1 MYSNIQEGY
10 IKLFEDARI
19 QTQNFNRKFYE
30 DSFEEHYRQY
40 KELLTET
47 NQLIEEASDK
57 DALIKEF
64 ACIIPDYV
72 KETFAGIEKKGK
84 REKLVLDYNMALVTF
99 VLPVINYRREDNYKA
114 LSDAIVEEWNKNI
127 SKFAIK
133 NATYEEISGGFRN
146 RLCYITTAV
155 CESLGKPDDCYEL
168 ELLRNYRDDFLIG
181 EDAGRDV
188 VQEYY
193 NVAPTIVKRIN
204 KEDNAKDI
212 YAGIWSEYLIPCI
225 QLIEAKKLYDCKE
238 VYSNM
243 VYDLQKKYLYS

>member
-10 IKLFEDARI
+10 IRLFEEAQI
-19 QTQNFNRKFYE
+19 QTRNFSRKLYK
-30 DSFEEHYRQY
+30 DSFEEYYRQY
-40 KELLTET
+40 KELLAVT
-47 NQLIEEASDK
+47 NQLMEDSLDK
-57 DALIKEF
+57 GSLIHEI
-64 ACIIPDYV
+64 ACIIPDYAN
-72 KETFAGIEKKGK
+72 KTLACIKKKNK
-84 REKLVLDYNMALVTF
+84 RESIVLDYNMALVTF
-99 VLPVINYRREDNYKA
+99 VLPVINHERLDNYKV
-114 LSDAIVEEWNKNI
+114 LSDAIVGEWNKQI

-133 NATYEEISGGFRN
+133 NTTYEEINGGFKN

-168 ELLRNYRDDFLIG
+168 EVLRNYRDDFLIG
-181 EDAGRDV
+181 ENAGRDI

-204 KEDNAKDI
+204 KRDDARDI
-212 YAGIWSEYLIPCI
+212 YIGIWSEYLVPCI

-243 VYDLQKKYLYS
+243 VYNLQKKYLYS